1 MYKNCSKIRGSKFTC
16 PGRDLKTAFLNNL
29 LFVNNMGKILC
40 CNMVERINNFDNE
53 KPVPKVGIIQTGKI

>member
-1 MYKNCSKIRGSKFTC
+1 
-16 PGRDLKTAFLNNL
+16 
-29 LFVNNMGKILC
+29 MGKILC